1 MNLRIQ
7 SGFAHF
13 RPTLDAFS
21 QYHSGSTCR
30 QADLC
35 TSDFNCILHRLPSRN
50 CVSNSLLAHQL
61 KGSLGLLN
69 LWKQVQKMCKS
80 VDFTSAGA

>member
-35 TSDFNCILHRLPSRN
+35 TSDFNCILHRTFKPELRFHRGG
-50 CVSNSLLAHQL
+50 VDLIR
-61 KGSLGLLN
+61 LG
-69 LWKQVQKMCKS
+69 Q
-80 VDFTSAGA
+80 